1 MRRIAWL
8 AGLTAL
14 LAAAAGAA
22 YQAAA
27 QVREYRFLLLEG
39 DRAAALDQVFAAIEA
54 YSGAIAL
61 REGSMLPYLRR
72 GEMYRRH
79 GSLDAAARD
88 FRSAVERDPSATQA
102 LEAWADVLYEQHR
115 YDRAAE
121 IYDRRLRLE
130 ATSLG
135 ATYKLAL
142 SLYRLGSLDA
152 ALSTLERAIELDSL
166 RAEPYYL
173 RGLCLRD
180 QGHEAAAAAA
190 FEASV
195 ARAPGLALAR
205 EELADLYR
213 ALGRP
218 VDEIAQLQIL
228 ADLDRSRIERQV
240 AVGVAHARAARE
252 ASDPAT
258 RDRHVNL
265 AVLTLGHALERASDA
280 SVVYGALGQVWL
292 DSAVADND
300 RVDLKKAIEALE
312 RIALLPGA
320 PSEWITSYGLALV
333 RDNQFAA
340 AERILQRATES
351 YPVDL
356 RALPEY
362 AAVAER
368 NGHLDTARSAL
379 VKFAALA
386 SQGRDA
392 GERAM
397 KIGALSLRL
406 GDPGTAVVWLERALL
421 GEPGDVGMLTLLADA
436 QLQAGAAESARATV
450 TRGLALDPGNSRLIQ
465 LSRRIS
471 L

>member
-1 MRRIAWL
+1 MKRLLWL

-14 LAAAAGAA
+14 LAAAGAA

-27 QVREYRFLLLEG
+27 RVREYRALLAEG
-39 DRAAALDQVFAAIEA
+39 DRAADLDQVFAAIEA

-61 REGSMLPYLRR
+61 REDAMLPYLRR
-72 GEMYRRH
+72 GDMYRRH
-79 GSLDAAARD
+79 GKLDAAARD
-88 FRSAVERDPSATQA
+88 LRSAADRDPSATQP

-115 YDRAAE
+115 YDRSAE
-121 IYDRRLRLE
+121 IYERRLRLD
-130 ATSLG
+130 AASPG

-142 SLYRLGSLDA
+142 SLYRIGKLDA
-152 ALSTLERAIELDSL
+152 ALSTLARAIELDGL

-180 QGHEAAAAAA
+180 QGHLAAAVAA
-190 FEASV
+190 FEASLS
-195 ARAPGLALAR
+195 RAPGLAAAR

-213 ALGRP
+213 ILGRA

-228 ADLDRSRIERQV
+228 ADLDRSQVERQV

-252 ASDPAT
+252 ADLAAT
-258 RDRHVNL
+258 RDRHANL
-265 AVLTLGHALERASDA
+265 AVLTLGHALERAPDA
-280 SVVYGALGQVWL
+280 PPIYGALGQVWL
-292 DSAVADND
+292 DSAIADND

-312 RIALLPGA
+312 RVALLPEA

-333 RDNQFAA
+333 RDNQFEA
-340 AERILQRATES
+340 AERVLRRATER

-368 NGHLDTARSAL
+368 NGRLDSARSAL

-386 SQGRDA
+386 SQGYDA
-392 GERAM
+392 AERAM

-406 GDPGTAVVWLERALL
+406 GDPGTAMVWLERALL
-421 GEPGDVGMLTLLADA
+421 GEPGHVGMLTLLAEA
-436 QLQAGAAESARATV
+436 QLRAEAAEAARATV
-450 TRGLALDPGNSRLIQ
+450 TRALALDPGNSRLVQ
-465 LSRRIS
+465 LSRR
-471 L
+471 LPP